1 MRGRLTPV
9 VPGSHARRRAG
20 SLLLVGASAAALVAA
35 QAAAAVA
42 APATTSAVS
51 QAQLP
56 LSAAQA
62 AQLSQNVTQ
71 HVIVLFKNQPRAAH
85 EGTSAFQARASKIA
99 SFQQPLLGE
108 FRQVHAARVQP
119 YTLVNAV
126 AATVSAGEEAR
137 LKANPAVQAVIPD
150 GPVYGPSPVAPSA
163 PASSASI
170 IRTLPGACLPN
181 GRVQL
186 EPEALQLTGTDSAV
200 PGAKTARSLG
210 FTGAGVK
217 VAWLA
222 DGIDPVNANFLRTP
236 GKASTSVF
244 VDYKDFSGDG
254 TTAPGSQV
262 TSGLWI
268 AVPALAT
275 IAGFTA
281 PAPFGATV
289 SLNAAAVTREFDAW
303 MTSPVG
309 DFWLASVNPA
319 AGVALFRINPGQTG
333 TIRLTIKVPATAT
346 AGSVVSGDVFV
357 DTIVPF
363 VQDAGSETAAIP
375 YAYTV
380 S

>member
-1 MRGRLTPV
+1 M
-9 VPGSHARRRAG
+9 
-20 SLLLVGASAAALVAA
+20 LLVGASAAALVAA

-51 QAQLP
+51 QAPLP

-99 SFQQPLLGE
+99 RFQQPLLGE
-108 FRQVHAARVQP
+108 FRQVHAVHVQP

-150 GPVYGPSPVAPSA
+150 GPVYGPSPAAPSA
-163 PASSASI
+163 PASSAST

-217 VAWLA
+217 VAWMA

-244 VDYKDFSGDG
+244 VDYKDFSG
-254 TTAPGSQV
+254 
-262 TSGLWI
+262 
-268 AVPALAT
+268 
-275 IAGFTA
+275 
-281 PAPFGATV
+281 
-289 SLNAAAVTREFDAW
+289 
-303 MTSPVG
+303 
-309 DFWLASVNPA
+309 
-319 AGVALFRINPGQTG
+319 
-333 TIRLTIKVPATAT
+333 
-346 AGSVVSGDVFV
+346 
-357 DTIVPF
+357 
-363 VQDAGSETAAIP
+363 
-375 YAYTV
+375 
-380 S
+380 